1 MANAVHDASIKA
13 AQIMEANAT
22 AIALAEEKS
31 VSHLPSP
38 PAVPPSFREEAPTT
52 TPTTLHQ
59 YGGA

>member
-1 MANAVHDASIKA
+1 MGQSTKITTSHITHQL
-13 AQIMEANAT
+13 QIYFYSLNMQYME
-22 AIALAEEKS
+22 S

-38 PAVPPSFREEAPTT
+38 PAVPPSFRDEAPTT